1 MEGAGAVFVC
11 VSPVLIAVVLQ
22 TLTLGTIWFV
32 ALHGL
37 RRDLRDLSN
46 DLRRT
51 IQAAARR
58 IR

>member
-1 MEGAGAVFVC
+1 M
-11 VSPVLIAVVLQ
+11 SPVLIAVVLQ

-51 IQAAARR
+51 IQAAARPFR
-58 IR
+58 